1 MTTTTK
7 PHYRVPATA
16 SKVTSDGLM
25 NVATSLG
32 TSRDKRSHSFF
43 GYSFVTQQELEAAY
57 QTNWIARGIVDN
69 PNEDATREWRSFT
82 NTEFAKE
89 IQNEEKRLKVQQR
102 VQQLG
107 KWADLYGGAGM
118 LMITDQDLSKPLDL
132 NKIKKGSLKRLVSL
146 SRYDLSGLDYN
157 YNDPT
162 QENFL
167 LPTYYTLF
175 GGSQQI
181 HYSHV
186 VRRNGSDLPRALA
199 SMEQGWGD
207 SILRVCME
215 DLHDMVSTKGGIAG
229 MILEANVDTITKAG
243 LSNALTS
250 GEDDAILMRYKL
262 FGMMKSSINL
272 ALLDQ
277 DEQLDRKSL
286 SFSGLSQIM
295 EQFMVYTAG
304 AARQPATRLFGA
316 AATGLNA
323 TGEGDMKNYYDRI
336 RVKQEGDMRSGME
349 QLDQVMVRS
358 ALGEYPE
365 DLEFEWNPL
374 HQESG
379 TERAQ
384 QNLAEAQADSARLAD
399 GVIQRSHVMKKLQA
413 SGLYDITDEQ
423 IEAQEALEDEDR
435 ASAEDFPV
443 IDLDGEQQA
452 DAQTDEGR
460 TAEQ

>member
-1 MTTTTK
+1 MDQTPASTK
-7 PHYRVPATA
+7 PRVRVSA
-16 SKVTSDGLM
+16 DGLM
-25 NVATSLG
+25 NVVTSLG
-32 TSRDKRSHSFF
+32 TSRDKRSHSYF
-43 GYSFVTQQELEAAY
+43 GYGFVTQQELEAAY

-69 PNEDATREWRSFT
+69 PNDDATREWRSFT

-132 NKIKKGSLKRLVSL
+132 DKLTKGSLKRLVSL
-146 SRYDLSGLDYN
+146 SRYDISGMEYN
-157 YNDPT
+157 YTDPT
-162 QENFL
+162 QDNFM
-167 LPTYYTLF
+167 LPTYYSLIGGRTL
-175 GGSQQI
+175 I

-186 VRRNGSDLPRALA
+186 IRRNGSDLPRSLA
-199 SMEQGWGD
+199 QMENGWGD

-215 DLHDMVSTKGGIAG
+215 DLHDMVATKGGIAG
-229 MILEANVDTITKAG
+229 MVLEANVDTIKRDG
-243 LSNALTS
+243 LANALSS
-250 GEDDAILMRYKL
+250 GEDEAILNRYRL

-272 ALLDQ
+272 ALLDGQ
-277 DEQLDRKSL
+277 EQLDRKSL

-304 AARQPATRLFGA
+304 AARQPATRLFGSA
-316 AATGLNA
+316 ASGLNA
-323 TGEGDMKNYYDRI
+323 TGEGDMKNYHDRI
-336 RVKQEGDMRSGME
+336 KVKQEGDMRSGME
-349 QLDQVMVRS
+349 QLDQVLVRS
-358 ALGEYPE
+358 AIGHYPE

-399 GVIQRSHVMKKLQA
+399 GVIMRSHVMKRLQA
-413 SGLYDITDEQ
+413 TGAYDITDEE
-423 IEAQEALEDEDR
+423 IEAQEALEDEAR
-435 ASAEDFPV
+435 ASAAEDAALPS

-452 DAQTDEGR
+452 DAETDEGR
-460 TAEQ
+460 GAEQ

>member
-118 LMITDQDLSKPLDL
+118 LMITDQDLTQPLDL

-146 SRYDLSGLDYN
+146 SRYDISGLDYN

-167 LPTYYTLF
+167 LPTYYSLI
-175 GGSQQI
+175 GGSQRI

-215 DLHDMVSTKGGIAG
+215 DLHDMVATKGGIAG

-423 IEAQEALEDEDR
+423 IEAQESLEDEDR

-452 DAQTDEGR
+452 DAQGDEGR
-460 TAEQ
+460 AAEQ